1 MLFFYLNLTTCII
14 IIISTAVKDI
24 KKYRMAPTYFLL
36 SFLDAGFIIISY
48 IVNIISLFTKPAL
61 GGVLGLLVLSLINK
75 HTVLYLHA
83 PIVDNNIYSIS
94 IFIVYSRLHP
104 NYFIPFF
111 FMASS
116 MGGTSSD
123 LQNIL
128 TMSTCS
134 GTSDTLEYDF
144 LPRTSVAVGFTGM
157 TLYPFSIRYF
167 WYKVSWLSFCV

>member
-61 GGVLGLLVLSLINK
+61 GRVLGLLVLSLINK

-83 PIVDNNIYSIS
+83 PIVDNSIYSITAS
-94 IFIVYSRLHP
+94 LLY
-104 NYFIPFF
+104 IP
-111 FMASS
+111 
-116 MGGTSSD
+116 D
-123 LQNIL
+123 CIQI
-128 TMSTCS
+128 
-134 GTSDTLEYDF
+134 TLF
-144 LPRTSVAVGFTGM
+144 
-157 TLYPFSIRYF
+157 PFSLWHHLWGEHLLTF
-167 WYKVSWLSFCV
+167 